1 MKAAQRAMVCFLES
15 SMAGSLPSSLFLR
28 HTNFRGENRAAK
40 TKAMRDGTLV
50 NYFSDSICVCSGQ
63 LQLGHLP
70 LLFLN
75 LTLNQLLRVA
85 HPFGL

>member
-15 SMAGSLPSSLFLR
+15 SMAGSLAPSLCLR
-28 HTNFRGENRAAK
+28 HTKFRGENRAAK